1 MALSTVSEASRPD
14 GQAYASN
21 SAVPTMDVA
30 RFMRLFQMRATQ
42 VMWLLGAG
50 ASRTAGVK
58 TAWDVIWDLKHKLYC
73 SQKKLALSAITDLSD
88 TVVQR
93 KIQEHFD
100 SLGSF
105 PSAGAEDEYS
115 AYFEAAYPSARDRRQ
130 YLDGIIEEANPSFG
144 HRALALLM
152 RENLT
157 HTVWT
162 TNFDKLVEDSAAK
175 IYGST
180 GRLTVAD
187 LGEPSNLQRA
197 MQEGRWPVLGK
208 LHGDFH
214 SDRLKNTNEELRDQ
228 DAAMRQAFVAACQ
241 GNGLALVGYSGRD
254 TSIIAALTDA
264 INGGAG
270 FPGGL
275 FWFKRSTE
283 TPFEGVTSLMKAAT
297 DAGIEAFFVEV
308 ETFDELMSDLVRFL
322 PTTTG
327 KVDAI
332 GEADRPR
339 LGKAPLRAV
348 GTKFPVVRTN
358 ALPIISWPTSCR
370 LVVCTIGGVSEVVAA
385 VKEAGVDLDVNRVRA
400 GVLAFGRDVE
410 LRTALADRD
419 ITSLETYAISPAR
432 LRYESGERTLIRDAL
447 VRSLGQRETLAIE
460 RRGRRILLRPAA
472 GAGTA
477 PFNRT
482 VACVETLTGVVPGT
496 TVAWN
501 EACEIRLDWKL
512 DGLWLLLEP
521 RVVLELEDGTA
532 EAMVA
537 KAKDWVRERRAQRR
551 NKHANSMLDGWIE
564 LIVGTSD
571 SLRLRAFGISDG
583 ADADFEIAR
592 TTGFSGRAPQ

>member
-1 MALSTVSEASRPD
+1 MIS
-14 GQAYASN
+14 
-21 SAVPTMDVA
+21 
-30 RFMRLFQMRATQ
+30 
-42 VMWLLGAG
+42 
-50 ASRTAGVK
+50 
-58 TAWDVIWDLKHKLYC
+58 
-73 SQKKLALSAITDLSD
+73 
-88 TVVQR
+88 
-93 KIQEHFD
+93 
-100 SLGSF
+100 
-105 PSAGAEDEYS
+105 
-115 AYFEAAYPSARDRRQ
+115 YPSARDRRQ
-130 YLDGIIEEANPSFG
+130 YLDGIIEEAKPSFG

-157 HTVWT
+157 RTVWT

-187 LGEPSNLQRA
+187 LGEPSKLQRA
-197 MQEGRWPVLGK
+197 MQENRWPVLGK

-214 SDRLKNTNEELRDQ
+214 SDRLKNTTEELRDQ

-241 GNGLALVGYSGRD
+241 SNGLALVGYSGRD
-254 TSIIAALTDA
+254 ASIIAALTDA

-283 TPFEGVTSLMKAAT
+283 TPFEGVTMLMKAAT

-339 LGKAPLRAV
+339 LGKAPLRVV

-358 ALPIISWPTSCR
+358 ALPIVSWPTSCR

-400 GVLAFGRDVE
+400 GVLAFGRDVD
-410 LRTALADRD
+410 LRAALADRD
-419 ITSLETYAISPAR
+419 VTSLETYAISPAR

-447 VRSLGQRETLAIE
+447 VRSLGHRETLAID

-472 GAGTA
+472 GVGTA

-496 TVAWN
+496 TVPWS

-512 DGLWLLLEP
+512 DSLWLLLEP
-521 RVVLELEDGTA
+521 RVILELEDGTA

-564 LIVGTSD
+564 LIAGTSD

>member
-1 MALSTVSEASRPD
+1 
-14 GQAYASN
+14 
-21 SAVPTMDVA
+21 MDVA

-187 LGEPSNLQRA
+187 LGEPSKLQRA

>member
-1 MALSTVSEASRPD
+1 
-14 GQAYASN
+14 
-21 SAVPTMDVA
+21 MDVA

-50 ASRTAGVK
+50 ASRTAGIK

-73 SQKKLALSAITDLSD
+73 SQKKLALTAITDLSD
-88 TVVQR
+88 LVVQR
-93 KIQEHFD
+93 KIQDHFD
-100 SLGSF
+100 SLGTF
-105 PSAGAEDEYS
+105 PPAGAEDEYS

-130 YLDGIIEEANPSFG
+130 YLDGIIEEAKPSFG

-157 HTVWT
+157 RTVWT

-175 IYGST
+175 LYEST

-187 LGEPSNLQRA
+187 LGEPSKLQRA
-197 MQEGRWPVLGK
+197 MQESRWPVLGK

-214 SDRLKNTNEELRDQ
+214 SDRLKNTTDELRDQ
-228 DAAMRQAFVAACQ
+228 DAAMRQAFVTACQ
-241 GNGLALVGYSGRD
+241 GNGLAVVGYSGRD
-254 TSIIAALTDA
+254 ASIIAALTHA

-275 FWFKRSTE
+275 FWFKRSME
-283 TPFEGVTSLMKAAT
+283 APFDGVTTLMTAAKDT
-297 DAGIEAFFVEV
+297 GIEAFFIEV

-348 GTKFPVVRTN
+348 GIKFPVVRTN
-358 ALPIISWPTSCR
+358 ALPITSWPTSCR
-370 LVVCTIGGVSEVVAA
+370 LAACTIGGVSEVVAA
-385 VKEAGVDLDVNRVRA
+385 VKEGGVDLDVNRVRA
-400 GVLAFGRDVE
+400 GVLAFGRDAD
-410 LRTALADRD
+410 LRKALAAHE

-432 LRYESGERTLIRDAL
+432 LHYESGERTLLRDAL
-447 VRSLGQRETLAIE
+447 VRALGRRETLTID
-460 RRGRRILLRPAA
+460 RRGRRVLLRPAL
-472 GAGTA
+472 GVGTA

-482 VACVETLTGVVPGT
+482 IACVETLTGIVPGT
-496 TVAWN
+496 SVAWS

-521 RVVLELEDGTA
+521 RVVLELDDGMA
-532 EAMVA
+532 DDMVA

-551 NKHANSMLDGWIE
+551 NKHSNSMLDGWIE

-583 ADADFEIAR
+583 ADADFEIVR

>member
-14 GQAYASN
+14 GQAAASI

-50 ASRTAGVK
+50 ASRTAGIK

-73 SQKKLALSAITDLSD
+73 SQKKLALTAITDLSGV
-88 TVVQR
+88 VVQR
-93 KIQEHFD
+93 KIQDHFD

-105 PSAGAEDEYS
+105 PAAGAEDEYS

-130 YLDGIIEEANPSFG
+130 YLDGIIEEAKPSFG

-157 HTVWT
+157 RTVWT

-175 IYGST
+175 LYEST

-187 LGEPSNLQRA
+187 LGEPSKLQRA
-197 MQEGRWPVLGK
+197 MQENRWPVLGK

-214 SDRLKNTNEELRDQ
+214 SDRLKNTTDELRDQ

-254 TSIIAALTDA
+254 ASIIAALTDA
-264 INGGAG
+264 INEGAG

-275 FWFKRSTE
+275 FWFKRSME
-283 TPFEGVTSLMKAAT
+283 TPFDGVTTLMKAAT

-358 ALPIISWPTSCR
+358 ALPITSWPTSCR
-370 LVVCTIGGVSEVVAA
+370 LVVCTIGGVSEVAAA
-385 VKEAGVDLDVNRVRA
+385 VKGVGVDLDVNRVRA
-400 GVLAFGRDVE
+400 GVLAFGRDAD
-410 LRTALADRD
+410 LRKALADRE

-432 LRYESGERTLIRDAL
+432 LRYESGERTLVRDAL
-447 VRSLGQRETLAIE
+447 VRALGQRETLTID

-472 GAGTA
+472 GVGTA

-482 VACVETLTGVVPGT
+482 IACVETLTGVVPGT
-496 TVAWN
+496 TVAWS
-501 EACEIRLDWKL
+501 EACEVRLDWKL

-521 RVVLELEDGTA
+521 RVVLELEDGMA
-532 EAMVA
+532 DDMVA

-564 LIVGTSD
+564 LIVGSTD
-571 SLRLRAFGISDG
+571 SVRLRAFGISDG
-583 ADADFEIAR
+583 ADADFEIVR

>member
-1 MALSTVSEASRPD
+1 
-14 GQAYASN
+14 
-21 SAVPTMDVA
+21 
-30 RFMRLFQMRATQ
+30 MRLFQMRATQ

-187 LGEPSNLQRA
+187 LGEPSKLQRA